1 MPIKLALIGICVSGN
16 SPGDYKDIK
25 DLKPGSDDIKVDEGT
40 LSIHN
45 IQKNHE
51 GHYLCEAVNG
61 IGSGLSAV
69 ITISVQGRSNAVK
82 DYNNNDNAQV
92 VFIVC

>member
-1 MPIKLALIGICVSGN
+1 MNILGN

-25 DLKPGSDDIKVDEGT
+25 DLKPGSDEIKVDEGT

-45 IQKNHE
+45 IQKTHE

-69 ITISVQGRSNAVK
+69 ITISVQGNLNFLK
-82 DYNNNDNAQV
+82 MTINNMYL
-92 VFIVC
+92 FIFIQFSPTTF

>member
-1 MPIKLALIGICVSGN
+1 MFVLTDLGN

-25 DLKPGSDDIKVDEGT
+25 DLKPGGDEIKVDEGT

-69 ITISVQGRSNAVK
+69 ITISVQGMFDLIKLLSAMYLFAHNK
-82 DYNNNDNAQV
+82 
-92 VFIVC
+92 IVN

>member
-1 MPIKLALIGICVSGN
+1 MVYILHLSLVLTYSLIYFPIYVIGN

-69 ITISVQGRSNAVK
+69 ITISVQG
-82 DYNNNDNAQV
+82 
-92 VFIVC
+92 

>member
-1 MPIKLALIGICVSGN
+1 MICYYKKKKKHFLIPIYCFKGN

-25 DLKPGSDDIKVDEGT
+25 DLKPGSDDIKIDEGT

-69 ITISVQGRSNAVK
+69 ITISVQGELVIR
-82 DYNNNDNAQV
+82 
-92 VFIVC
+92 

>member
-1 MPIKLALIGICVSGN
+1 M
-16 SPGDYKDIK
+16 
-25 DLKPGSDDIKVDEGT
+25 KPGSDEIKVDEGT

-45 IQKNHE
+45 IQKTHE

-69 ITISVQGRSNAVK
+69 ITISVQGNLNLLKIIINYIYSLI
-82 DYNNNDNAQV
+82 
-92 VFIVC
+92 FI

>member
-1 MPIKLALIGICVSGN
+1 VTWKKAIGKCYFINWLIYDYTIILFNIICTVGN

-69 ITISVQGRSNAVK
+69 ITISVQGEW
-82 DYNNNDNAQV
+82 
-92 VFIVC
+92 

>member
-1 MPIKLALIGICVSGN
+1 MNILGN

-45 IQKNHE
+45 IQKTHE

-69 ITISVQGRSNAVK
+69 ITISVQGSLIFLKIIIN
-82 DYNNNDNAQV
+82 YINLLI
-92 VFIVC
+92 FIQFSTTSL

>member
-1 MPIKLALIGICVSGN
+1 MDFLNLKLHGKKLLVSITANKLKILFTNDIYFTGN

-25 DLKPGSDDIKVDEGT
+25 DLKPGSDEIKVDEGT

-45 IQKNHE
+45 IQKTHE

-69 ITISVQGRSNAVK
+69 ITISVQG
-82 DYNNNDNAQV
+82 
-92 VFIVC
+92 

>member
-1 MPIKLALIGICVSGN
+1 MKWALIGICVSGN

-69 ITISVQGRSNAVK
+69 ITISVQGKLNTL
-82 DYNNNDNAQV
+82 
-92 VFIVC
+92 

>member
-1 MPIKLALIGICVSGN
+1 MLQNIFHYTCIFIYTARCILCVVGN

-25 DLKPGSDDIKVDEGT
+25 DIKSGSDDIKVDEGT

-51 GHYLCEAVNG
+51 GRYLCEAVNG

-69 ITISVQGRSNAVK
+69 ITISVQGWLN
-82 DYNNNDNAQV
+82 
-92 VFIVC
+92 I

>member
-1 MPIKLALIGICVSGN
+1 
-16 SPGDYKDIK
+16 
-25 DLKPGSDDIKVDEGT
+25 

-69 ITISVQGRSNAVK
+69 ITISVQGELNLQKIIVR
-82 DYNNNDNAQV
+82 
-92 VFIVC
+92 FIYFIYGFSATSF